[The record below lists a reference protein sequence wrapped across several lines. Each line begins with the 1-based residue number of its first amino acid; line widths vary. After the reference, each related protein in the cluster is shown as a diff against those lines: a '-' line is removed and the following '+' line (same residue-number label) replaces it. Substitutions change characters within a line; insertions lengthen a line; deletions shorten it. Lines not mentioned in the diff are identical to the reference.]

1 MQKLS
6 EEELQKEIDNRSKL
20 ISLQLEAV
28 KKGSEQEYQ
37 LRMQQLL
44 VQRDAELADKELTEQ
59 MKLAIVDKYNRQ
71 IDDLVAQHEK
81 EISEKQQEAVRVRM
95 ENEIMQLQQS
105 GASELDILQEQA
117 AQKLELLNSIQ
128 QQEGRVS
135 RSS

>member
-1 MQKLS
+1 
-6 EEELQKEIDNRSKL
+6 
-20 ISLQLEAV
+20 
-28 KKGSEQEYQ
+28 
-37 LRMQQLL
+37 MQQLL

-59 MKLAIVDKYNRQ
+59 MKLAIVDKYDRQ

-128 QQEGRVS
+128 QQEGESEQEFLNRKLLANQEYIDAKKAYC
-135 RSS
+135 RKRK